1 MWNLM
6 WEARL
11 RRVQPLHVLA
21 ASAAE
26 QIGVTTLEKI
36 AGRGNDALMDEL
48 LHGKFHISPISPG
61 VVVGTSIYKFL
72 SEKGVEK
79 GGDFLGEK
87 SGIRDW
93 VMQHGSSNA
102 VIH

>member
-1 MWNLM
+1 MWNLQ

-36 AGRGNDALMDEL
+36 AGKGNDALMDEL
-48 LHGKFHISPISPG
+48 LHGKFHVSPISPG
-61 VVVGTSIYKFL
+61 VVVGTGIYKFL
-72 SEKGVEK
+72 SEKSIDT
-79 GGDFLGEK
+79 GGEFLGKK
-87 SGIRDW
+87 SGINEW
-93 VMQHGSSNA
+93 IMHHGSSNA